1 MLCEMCGAESAS
13 LEPRKVSGSVLRVC
27 TSCAGMGKQTSYRE
41 SVGHRAFV
49 AQTLEKREQKTRY
62 KDISSD
68 EKVLVSNYGDVVRKA
83 RERKGL
89 DHRSLAMKISEKKS
103 IITSVESGNMKPNEK
118 LIKKQ
123 LFFKGESIQVKVK
136 KPFKVIVGNADAV
149 IGSYNNELIDFT
161 TYANRLRVSKI
172 EFKNE

>member
-27 TSCAGMGKQTSYRE
+27 NSCAGMGKQTSYRE

-89 DHRSLAMKISEKKS
+89 DHVSLAMKISEKKS

-118 LIKKQ
+118 LIKK
-123 LFFKGESIQVKVK
+123 LENFLKINLMEDVEETSSSYKAGSK
-136 KPFKVIVGNADAV
+136 KNFTMGD
-149 IGSYNNELIDFT
+149 LINQ
-161 TYANRLRVSKI
+161 AL
-172 EFKNE
+172 EKNQ

>member
-68 EKVLVSNYGDVVRKA
+68 ERVLVSNYGEVVRKA

-89 DHRSLAMKISEKKS
+89 DHGSLAMKISEKKS

-118 LIKKQ
+118 LIKK
-123 LFFKGESIQVKVK
+123 LEKFLNITLMEDVEETSSSYKPGLK
-136 KPFKVIVGNADAV
+136 KNFTMGD
-149 IGSYNNELIDFT
+149 LINQALD
-161 TYANRLRVSKI
+161 
-172 EFKNE
+172 KNQ

>member
-1 MLCEMCGAESAS
+1 MCGAESAS

-68 EKVLVSNYGDVVRKA
+68 ERVLVSNYGEVVRKA

-89 DHRSLAMKISEKKS
+89 DHGSLAMKISEKKS

-118 LIKKQ
+118 LTKKLENFLNINLMEDVQ
-123 LFFKGESIQVKVK
+123 ETSSSYKSGLK
-136 KPFKVIVGNADAV
+136 KNFTMGD
-149 IGSYNNELIDFT
+149 LINQALD
-161 TYANRLRVSKI
+161 
-172 EFKNE
+172 KNQ

>member
-89 DHRSLAMKISEKKS
+89 DHVSLAMKISEKKS

-118 LIKKQ
+118 LIKK
-123 LFFKGESIQVKVK
+123 LENFLKINLMENVEETSSSYKTGSK
-136 KPFKVIVGNADAV
+136 KNFTMGD
-149 IGSYNNELIDFT
+149 LINQ
-161 TYANRLRVSKI
+161 AL
-172 EFKNE
+172 EKNQ